1 MNEQEVR
8 VIPARRSQLATAAVC
23 TEQQHMEVASCSQSY
38 RTQLIRVRRGLAT
51 CTRVRTTTAEVPNSS
66 HEPTTYNNSYC
77 SSAAVV
83 VVTSLLVP
91 GRVQG
96 SVTKVVC
103 LPVCTNC
110 VCSTLLTS
118 VFLLRAVRV
127 QFSQTQEL
135 WERASIG

>member
-1 MNEQEVR
+1 MYGSGR
-8 VIPARRSQLATAAVC
+8 VWLTRGACFVARRL
-23 TEQQHMEVASCSQSY
+23 EVVSVAWLLWASCCVLGAAGFLSFFYASNAHGRLQVLG
-38 RTQLIRVRRGLAT
+38 RL
-51 CTRVRTTTAEVPNSS
+51 SS
-66 HEPTTYNNSYC
+66 F
-77 SSAAVV
+77 
-83 VVTSLLVP
+83 TSLLVP